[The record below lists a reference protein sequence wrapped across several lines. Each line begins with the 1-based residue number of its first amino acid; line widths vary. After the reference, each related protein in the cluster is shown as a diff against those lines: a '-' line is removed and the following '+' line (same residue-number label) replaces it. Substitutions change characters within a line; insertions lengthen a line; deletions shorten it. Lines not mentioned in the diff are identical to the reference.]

1 MKNALAW
8 LKANKKETV
17 IIVMATVGIMAIG
30 TLLATL

>member
-8 LKANKKETV
+8 LKANKVETV

-30 TLLATL
+30 TLLAGL